1 MRLNETKRKQRDLQE
16 EELEAL
22 WNQMELQ
29 NHLKK
34 KKNWDAW
41 MDGEVEAQIEEEI
54 QEYLAASSDPTV
66 YLNRKEAKAWNRMP
80 KSKQK
85 RLLQKG
91 SQQVFKEWQAGKRKE
106 FSGDKRNPEDSMED
120 LVFLQSG
127 TSPSGMQKSGR
138 TGQKGI
144 WKPEGVSGMQEPSR
158 GNAFPPFG
166 QMQSSSR
173 PGRAGRAGSR
183 NFRNLREGKPGS
195 QMRGDQQEPAR
206 SAMQGRSPS
215 GYTGAGATGMKHPGA
230 SVANSTPSVTPAT
243 LATRTAKKTAQTFQ
257 TYIQGVNQAAQ
268 QAIGEERAKLEDARQ
283 QHAQVGD
290 LPSFVKYLGATV
302 GSMVLAGAAMVLQL
316 AAALLTVLVTML
328 AFLLVA
334 VLAISLIVGVILSLI
349 GGFLDQQPAT
359 GHGLPP
365 FVTEDMMEAFFAVQE
380 ESGIPV
386 STGVAQLIAESGF
399 GLYGP
404 GGNNGQGLSQL
415 AYEYKNLFGIK
426 YFSGDQYAIGGVD
439 MSTGE
444 QTGNGNT
451 TITAAFSVYPDYGA
465 CIRQRGW
472 MLSREPYASKVS
484 AYRNKNDKKYSKED
498 ARGFMNGIRAA
509 GWATDSSYVEK
520 CVQHMDNYNLYRFD
534 NMTYEEYQKS
544 GGGNY
549 DGTVTP
555 LMQSIVDH
563 AANNQG
569 IYPCTPDMCAQW
581 VTGIYQAAGAP
592 TIPYGNAIDMWNNY
606 KNTGNTSMENIPP
619 GAIVC
624 GSGYGTMGSIYGH
637 VGIYLGNGMV
647 ANNRGYFSVESLEE
661 WCSWQTATCQ
671 GHTGWIGWVFPGG
684 VPAN

>member
-1 MRLNETKRKQRDLQE
+1 MRLTMRLNETKRKQRTSQE
-16 EELEAL
+16 EVLAEMFAEA
-22 WNQMELQ
+22 ELQ
-29 NHLKK
+29 GSVRK

-41 MDGEVEAQIEEEI
+41 LEQEEE
-54 QEYLAASSDPTV
+54 QQSEKELQVYLEEYSDPTL
-66 YLNRKEAKAWNRMP
+66 YLTPKEVKAWNRMP

-85 RLLQKG
+85 RLLEKESRQVLQAWKVGERKG
-91 SQQVFKEWQAGKRKE
+91 SAGGGRKA
-106 FSGDKRNPEDSMED
+106 NSMEE
-120 LVFLQSG
+120 LVFLQRRGTQRGTRSG
-127 TSPSGMQKSGR
+127 PPLH
-138 TGQKGI
+138 GI
-144 WKPEGVSGMQEPSR
+144 WKPEKGSTKGFGAERPTDPQRHSSPGVRQTHSKTGKRVAE
-158 GNAFPPFG
+158 GV
-166 QMQSSSR
+166 QSAAS
-173 PGRAGRAGSR
+173 
-183 NFRNLREGKPGS
+183 
-195 QMRGDQQEPAR
+195 
-206 SAMQGRSPS
+206 
-215 GYTGAGATGMKHPGA
+215 
-230 SVANSTPSVTPAT
+230 SVASSASTVTPAT
-243 LATRTAKKTAQTFQ
+243 LAARTAKKTAHTFKNYVQ
-257 TYIQGVNQAAQ
+257 EVNQAAQ
-268 QAIGEERAKLEDARQ
+268 QAIGEEWAKLEDTKQ
-283 QHAQVGD
+283 QNAQVGD
-290 LPSFVKYLGATV
+290 LPSFVKYLGATI
-302 GSMVLAGAAMVLQL
+302 GSVVLAGAAMVLQL

-334 VLAISLIVGVILSLI
+334 VLAISLIVSVIMSLI

-365 FVTEDMMEAFFAVQE
+365 FITEDMMEAFFAVQE

-386 STGVAQLIAESGF
+386 STGVAQVIAESGF

-404 GGNNGQGLSQL
+404 GGDNGQGLSQL

-426 YFSGDQYAIGGVD
+426 YFSGDKYAIGGVD

-444 QTGNGNT
+444 ETGNGNT
-451 TITAAFSVYPDYGA
+451 TIIAGFSVYPDYGA

-472 MLSREPYASKVS
+472 MLNREPYAGKV
-484 AYRNKNDKKYSKED
+484 APYRNHNDKKYTKEA

>member
-1 MRLNETKRKQRDLQE
+1 M
-16 EELEAL
+16 
-22 WNQMELQ
+22 
-29 NHLKK
+29 
-34 KKNWDAW
+34 
-41 MDGEVEAQIEEEI
+41 
-54 QEYLAASSDPTV
+54 
-66 YLNRKEAKAWNRMP
+66 
-80 KSKQK
+80 
-85 RLLQKG
+85 
-91 SQQVFKEWQAGKRKE
+91 
-106 FSGDKRNPEDSMED
+106 
-120 LVFLQSG
+120 
-127 TSPSGMQKSGR
+127 
-138 TGQKGI
+138 
-144 WKPEGVSGMQEPSR
+144 
-158 GNAFPPFG
+158 
-166 QMQSSSR
+166 
-173 PGRAGRAGSR
+173 
-183 NFRNLREGKPGS
+183 
-195 QMRGDQQEPAR
+195 
-206 SAMQGRSPS
+206 
-215 GYTGAGATGMKHPGA
+215 
-230 SVANSTPSVTPAT
+230 
-243 LATRTAKKTAQTFQ
+243 
-257 TYIQGVNQAAQ
+257 NQAAQ
-268 QAIGEERAKLEDARQ
+268 QAIGEERAKLEDSKQ
-283 QHAQVGD
+283 QNAQVGD
-290 LPSFVKYLGATV
+290 LPSFVKYVGATI
-302 GSMVLAGAAMVLQL
+302 GSVVLAGAAMVMQL

-334 VLAISLIVGVILSLI
+334 VLAISLIVSVIMSLI

-365 FVTEDMMEAFFAVQE
+365 FITEDMMEAFFAVQE

-386 STGVAQLIAESGF
+386 STGVAQVIAESGF

-404 GGNNGQGLSQL
+404 GGDNGQGLSQL

-426 YFSGDQYAIGGVD
+426 YFSGDKYAIGGVD

-444 QTGNGNT
+444 ETGNGNT
-451 TITAAFSVYPDYGA
+451 TIIAGFSVYPDYGA

-472 MLSREPYASKVS
+472 MLNREPYAGKV
-484 AYRNKNDKKYSKED
+484 APYRNHNDKKYTKEA

>member
-1 MRLNETKRKQRDLQE
+1 MRFNETKRKQRTSQE
-16 EELEAL
+16 EVLAELFAEA
-22 WNQMELQ
+22 ELQ
-29 NHLKK
+29 GSVRK

-41 MDGEVEAQIEEEI
+41 MEQEEAQQIEKEMQVYLEE
-54 QEYLAASSDPTV
+54 YSDPTL
-66 YLNRKEAKAWNRMP
+66 YLTPKEVKAWNRMS

-85 RLLQKG
+85 RLLEKESG
-91 SQQVFKEWQAGKRKE
+91 QVLQAWKAGARKV
-106 FSGDKRNPEDSMED
+106 SAGGARKADSMED
-120 LVFLQSG
+120 LVFLQVRGTKSG
-127 TSPSGMQKSGR
+127 TPLHR
-138 TGQKGI
+138 I
-144 WKPEGVSGMQEPSR
+144 WKPEKARKKV
-158 GNAFPPFG
+158 FG
-166 QMQSSSR
+166 EERPTVPHNPQRHSSPDAR
-173 PGRAGRAGSR
+173 QTQAKT
-183 NFRNLREGKPGS
+183 GKPVAEGV
-195 QMRGDQQEPAR
+195 Q
-206 SAMQGRSPS
+206 SA
-215 GYTGAGATGMKHPGA
+215 AA
-230 SVANSTPSVTPAT
+230 SVASSASTVTPAT
-243 LATRTAKKTAQTFQ
+243 LATRTAKKTAQTFKNYVQ
-257 TYIQGVNQAAQ
+257 EVNQAAQ
-268 QAIGEERAKLEDARQ
+268 QAIGEERAKLEDTKQ
-283 QHAQVGD
+283 QNAQVGD
-290 LPSFVKYLGATV
+290 LPSFVKYLGATL
-302 GSMVLAGAAMVLQL
+302 GSVVLAGAAMVMQL

-334 VLAISLIVGVILSLI
+334 VLAISLIVSVILSLI

-365 FVTEDMMEAFFAVQE
+365 FITEDMMEAFFAVQE

-386 STGVAQLIAESGF
+386 STGVAQVIAESGF

-404 GGNNGQGLSQL
+404 GGDNGQGLSQL

-426 YFSGDQYAIGGVD
+426 YFSGDKYAIGGVD
-439 MSTGE
+439 LSTDE
-444 QTGNGNT
+444 ETGNGNT
-451 TITAAFSVYPDYGA
+451 TITAAFAVYPDYGA

-484 AYRNKNDKKYSKED
+484 PYLNKNDKNYTKEA
-498 ARGFMNGIRAA
+498 ARGFVNGIRAA

-563 AANNQG
+563 AAKNQG

-671 GHTGWIGWVFPGG
+671 GHQGWIGWVFPGG
-684 VPAN
+684 VPAS

>member
-1 MRLNETKRKQRDLQE
+1 
-16 EELEAL
+16 
-22 WNQMELQ
+22 
-29 NHLKK
+29 
-34 KKNWDAW
+34 
-41 MDGEVEAQIEEEI
+41 
-54 QEYLAASSDPTV
+54 
-66 YLNRKEAKAWNRMP
+66 
-80 KSKQK
+80 
-85 RLLQKG
+85 
-91 SQQVFKEWQAGKRKE
+91 
-106 FSGDKRNPEDSMED
+106 
-120 LVFLQSG
+120 
-127 TSPSGMQKSGR
+127 
-138 TGQKGI
+138 
-144 WKPEGVSGMQEPSR
+144 
-158 GNAFPPFG
+158 
-166 QMQSSSR
+166 
-173 PGRAGRAGSR
+173 
-183 NFRNLREGKPGS
+183 
-195 QMRGDQQEPAR
+195 
-206 SAMQGRSPS
+206 
-215 GYTGAGATGMKHPGA
+215 
-230 SVANSTPSVTPAT
+230 
-243 LATRTAKKTAQTFQ
+243 
-257 TYIQGVNQAAQ
+257 
-268 QAIGEERAKLEDARQ
+268 
-283 QHAQVGD
+283 
-290 LPSFVKYLGATV
+290 
-302 GSMVLAGAAMVLQL
+302 
-316 AAALLTVLVTML
+316 
-328 AFLLVA
+328 
-334 VLAISLIVGVILSLI
+334 
-349 GGFLDQQPAT
+349 
-359 GHGLPP
+359 
-365 FVTEDMMEAFFAVQE
+365 MEAFFAVQE

-386 STGVAQLIAESGF
+386 STGVAQVIAESGF

-404 GGNNGQGLSQL
+404 GGDNGQGLSQL

-426 YFSGDQYAIGGVD
+426 YFSGDKYAIGGVD

-444 QTGNGNT
+444 ETGNGNT
-451 TITAAFSVYPDYGA
+451 TIIAGFSVYPDYGA

-472 MLSREPYASKVS
+472 MLNREPYAGKV
-484 AYRNKNDKKYSKED
+484 APYRNHNDKKYTKEA

-671 GHTGWIGWVFPGG
+671 GHTGWIGSG
-684 VPAN
+684 VPRWSSGKLEQKERKNQYEQSSFNGETDTGSGSTIFSGRVSHCSGKIYAGSGAKVQTGRRADSRLYSLCSIREIGRICREIFPSGTTNFGFRKDPDWQLYE